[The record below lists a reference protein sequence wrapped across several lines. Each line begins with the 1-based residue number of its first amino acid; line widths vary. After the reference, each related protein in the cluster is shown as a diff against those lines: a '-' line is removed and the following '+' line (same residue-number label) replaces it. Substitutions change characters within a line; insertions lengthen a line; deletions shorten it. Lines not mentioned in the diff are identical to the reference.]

1 MKFFLDTAS
10 LKDISWAAQAG
21 LIDGITTNPSLLA
34 KQAGDLDP
42 RDVLKEICS
51 LVDGPVSAEVVAVD
65 ADAMV
70 REGQELAKIADNIV
84 VKIPMLEAG
93 MVAVR
98 RLAEAGIKT
107 NVTLCFSS
115 VQCLIAA
122 KAGAAY
128 VSPFIGRL
136 DDVGQE
142 GMDVI
147 REARVIDAGLPDL
160 ALARLRAHLDN
171 ADLERVAEHEKRI
184 RHDVMAHIHHLG
196 EQAPTARPFIHLGAT
211 SAYVTDNADLILMR
225 EGLQLLLGR
234 VAAVLV
240 ALAKPARRYRDVA
253 CLAYTHFQPAQLT
266 TVGKRIT
273 LSMQDLLL
281 DAEELLHRLDTLQF
295 RGVKGTTGTQASFL
309 ELFDGDDDKVRELDV
324 RVARRMAFTR
334 VFPITGQTYT
344 RKLDAQVLAALA
356 GIAQSAAKF
365 ATDLRLL
372 QHEGEM
378 LEPFESDQVGSSA
391 MAYKRNPMRAERM
404 TGLARFVIEL
414 EGNAWHTAAEQW
426 LERTLDDSAN
436 RRLVIPEAFLASDAI
451 LVLATNVAAGLEV
464 REPVIARHVAAQLPF
479 LATERLLMRGVKAGG
494 DRQRLHE
501 VIRTHSLA
509 VAQAVAEDR

>member
-10 LKDISWAAQAG
+10 LKDISWASQAG
-21 LIDGITTNPSLLA
+21 LIDGVTTNPSLLA

-42 RDVLKEICS
+42 KDVLKEICS
-51 LVDGPVSAEVVAVD
+51 LVEGPVSAEVVALD
-65 ADAMV
+65 TDAMV
-70 REGQELAKIADNIV
+70 REGGELAKIADNIV
-84 VKIPMLEAG
+84 VKIPMTEAG

-98 RLAEAGIKT
+98 RLASEGIKT

-122 KAGAAY
+122 KAGATY

-147 REARVIDAGLPDL
+147 REARAIFDNYQIATEIL
-160 ALARLRAHLDN
+160 AASIRHP
-171 ADLERVAEHEKRI
+171 
-184 RHDVMAHIHHLG
+184 RHDVKAAMIGADVATPPPDVLKKLTLHPLTDRGLKQCLAEWHKR
-196 EQAPTARPFIHLGAT
+196 ARRANASVRTTANP
-211 SAYVTDNADLILMR
+211 DLILMR
-225 EGLQLLLGR
+225 EGLKLLLGR

-240 ALAKPARRYRDVA
+240 ALAKPARRYRDVP

-273 LSMQDLLL
+273 LWMQELLL
-281 DAEELLHRLDTLQF
+281 DAEEVLHRLDTLQF

-309 ELFDGDDDKVRELDV
+309 ELFDGDDDKVRELDA
-324 RVARRMAFTR
+324 RVARRMGFTR

-391 MAYKRNPMRAERM
+391 VAYKRNPMRAERM
-404 TGLARFVIEL
+404 TGLARFVKI
-414 EGNAWHTAAEQW
+414 GRA
-426 LERTLDDSAN
+426 
-436 RRLVIPEAFLASDAI
+436 
-451 LVLATNVAAGLEV
+451 
-464 REPVIARHVAAQLPF
+464 HV
-479 LATERLLMRGVKAGG
+479 
-494 DRQRLHE
+494 
-501 VIRTHSLA
+501 
-509 VAQAVAEDR
+509 